1 MGFFSRLAQKV
12 GGAVRF
18 GIKHSEGISRL
29 AHKVGSVA
37 SKVGNV
43 ATGVATAMSGNPI
56 GAVAGAV
63 AGGVSAISDYIGGKE
78 KQKRQTPAPTQLQAP
93 RLQPQAQAP
102 ISAQQSGGVAL
113 SSYN

>member
-43 ATGVATAMSGNPI
+43 ATGVATAMAGNPI

-63 AGGVSAISDYIGGKE
+63 AGASKGIGRVAGAVGDVADKVSGMKARFGG
-78 KQKRQTPAPTQLQAP
+78 
-93 RLQPQAQAP
+93 
-102 ISAQQSGGVAL
+102 GGAGTERVAVKML
-113 SSYN
+113 GDRP